1 MNEELT
7 LKLSTQTV
15 DQLINVLNHA
25 IKMGGYDTSLV
36 AQPLI
41 TEIIRQVREAKNT
54 APVPPVPSQTA
65 E

>member
-7 LKLSTQTV
+7 LKFTYQTV

-25 IKMGGYDTSLV
+25 IKMGGYDTSQV
-36 AQPLI
+36 AGPLI
-41 TEIIRQVREAKNT
+41 TEIIRQVREIKKS
-54 APVPPVPSQTA
+54 PDQTA

>member
-1 MNEELT
+1 
-7 LKLSTQTV
+7 
-15 DQLINVLNHA
+15 
-25 IKMGGYDTSLV
+25 MGGYDTSLV

>member
-7 LKLSTQTV
+7 LKFTHQTV

-25 IKMGGYDTSLV
+25 IKMGGYDTSQV
-36 AQPLI
+36 AGPLI
-41 TEIIRQVREAKNT
+41 TEIIRQVREAKN
-54 APVPPVPSQTA
+54 PPAQPQTA

>member
-7 LKLSTQTV
+7 LKFTHQTV

-25 IKMGGYDTSLV
+25 IKMGGYDTSQV
-36 AQPLI
+36 AGPLI
-41 TEIIRQVREAKNT
+41 TEIIRQVREAKN
-54 APVPPVPSQTA
+54 PPVQPQTA